1 MITYNTYI
9 ELRKNYIMI
18 LTAKI
23 FLTLF
28 TLFIFTGYFIA
39 YMTNESKNKLRV
51 LGLLTIITALSF
63 IAMVIE
69 LIWF

>member
-1 MITYNTYI
+1 
-9 ELRKNYIMI
+9 MI

-28 TLFIFTGYFIA
+28 TLFIFTGYFIE
-39 YMTNESKNKLRV
+39 YMTDRSDNKYKA

-63 IAMVIE
+63 IAMVID

>member
-1 MITYNTYI
+1 MPKRLNVLPAT
-9 ELRKNYIMI
+9 
-18 LTAKI
+18 I
-23 FLTLF
+23 FALF
-28 TLFIFTGYFIA
+28 TLFIFTGYFIE
-39 YMTNESKNKLRV
+39 YMTDRSENKNKFIV

>member
-1 MITYNTYI
+1 
-9 ELRKNYIMI
+9 MI

-28 TLFIFTGYFIA
+28 TLFIFTGYFIEH
-39 YMTNESKNKLRV
+39 MTDRSENKFIV
-51 LGLLTIITALSF
+51 IGLLTIITALSF

>member
-1 MITYNTYI
+1 
-9 ELRKNYIMI
+9 MI

-28 TLFIFTGYFIA
+28 TLFIFTGYFIE
-39 YMTNESKNKLRV
+39 YMTDRSENKNKFIV

>member
-1 MITYNTYI
+1 
-9 ELRKNYIMI
+9 MI

-28 TLFIFTGYFIA
+28 TLFIFTGYFIE
-39 YMTNESKNKLRV
+39 YMTDRSENKFIV
-51 LGLLTIITALSF
+51 FGLLTIITALSF

>member
-1 MITYNTYI
+1 
-9 ELRKNYIMI
+9 MI

-28 TLFIFTGYFIA
+28 TLFIFTGYFIE
-39 YMTNESKNKLRV
+39 YMTDQSENKNKFIV